1 MGKLSTTFFT
11 ETEFEDNM
19 IFSVSNLTVFSLRD
33 FPTRDSLRFPSL
45 RVTVYTSLP
54 FCVQYKKHSKA
65 V

>member
-1 MGKLSTTFFT
+1 
-11 ETEFEDNM
+11 M